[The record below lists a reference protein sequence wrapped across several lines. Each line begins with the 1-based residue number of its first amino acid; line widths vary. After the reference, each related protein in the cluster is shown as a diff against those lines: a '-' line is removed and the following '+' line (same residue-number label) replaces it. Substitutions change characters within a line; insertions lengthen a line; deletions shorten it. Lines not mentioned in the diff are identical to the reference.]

1 MRKPTTL
8 LVAVVALGGYL
19 SVAPALFARDEDQA
33 LSDHDFIVK
42 AATGNAMEAQ
52 LGQLARTHARSDEVK
67 KFAQRL
73 VRDHKRANVSLGPIV
88 KDKRVRLPDEM
99 SREDR
104 QTYDKFL
111 RLKGKAFDR
120 EFIDHLVKD
129 HEKDVALYEAQAREV
144 KDRHLKDYINKTLPV
159 IKEHLR
165 TARKLQ
171 DHDKGDREGRDEKR

>member
-1 MRKPTTL
+1 
-8 LVAVVALGGYL
+8 
-19 SVAPALFARDEDQA
+19 
-33 LSDHDFIVK
+33 
-42 AATGNAMEAQ
+42 
-52 LGQLARTHARSDEVK
+52 
-67 KFAQRL
+67 

-88 KDKRVRLPDEM
+88 ETKKVRLPHEM

-111 RLKGKAFDR
+111 HLKGKAFDR

-144 KDRHLKDYINKTLPV
+144 KDRHLKDYINKTMPV

-171 DHDKGDREGRDEKR
+171 DHDKADREDRDGKR